1 MITFD
6 QLIPLYR
13 NIEFSD
19 DGAEGRLTV
28 RDHSILETVRELDAS
43 ERASEDAAISFK
55 NSVTSAG
62 LGSSLDVSVG
72 APRSGL
78 GQLALDLDALLE
90 SGRNRVLEPA
100 RFYLIKERF
109 AYNDAA
115 VIDGV
120 QRYRTVL
127 RFIHA
132 LKEAAA
138 FLDPY
143 QGEMLFLGP
152 ARLAVPVNY
161 RLADL
166 RGVTP
171 ATVEEFE
178 AFVFQKVHKD
188 QKEAIVASTLVEI
201 CRGIPE
207 AERFPYLLGNLR
219 EFVTKCHDSYRLF
232 ASEFS
237 YEKIRSRAE
246 EAIGDYAAK
255 IHRTFHDIQNQ
266 VLGIPVATVVVA
278 TQMKVATQCDVAFWA
293 NLAVALGATL
303 FVILLSFA
311 VSNQLMTLSSIGRD
325 LARQKTKL
333 SSDYSIVSAEFLPL
347 YRRLEHRIC
356 VHLIALWSIGLCCI
370 GGVALTWYIFVQLTE
385 PKPWACF

>member
-13 NIEFSD
+13 SIAFSD
-19 DGAEGRLTV
+19 DGTEGRLTI
-28 RDHSILETVRELDAS
+28 RDHSVLETVRELDAS
-43 ERASEDAAISFK
+43 ERASEDAAIAFK
-55 NSVTSAG
+55 DPVSLAQI
-62 LGSSLDVSVG
+62 GSSLDVSIG

-78 GQLALDLDALLE
+78 GQLALNLDALLA
-90 SGRNRVLEPA
+90 SGRNRVQEPP
-100 RFYLIKERF
+100 RFYLIKDHF
-109 AYNDAA
+109 AYNDSP

-120 QRYRTVL
+120 HRYRTVL

-152 ARLAVPVNY
+152 TRLAVPVNY

-166 RGVTP
+166 QGVTP
-171 ATVEEFE
+171 ALVEEFE

-188 QKEAIVASTLVEI
+188 QKEAIASSTLVET
-201 CRGIPE
+201 CRATPE
-207 AERFPYLLGNLR
+207 PDRFAHLLRNLR
-219 EFVTKCHDSYRLF
+219 EFVTKCYDSYRLF

-237 YEKIRSRAE
+237 YEKIRSKAE
-246 EAIGDYAAK
+246 EAIGDYASK

-278 TQMKVATQCDVAFWA
+278 TQMKVAAECDVNFWA

-303 FVILLSFA
+303 FVVLLTFA
-311 VSNQLMTLSSIGRD
+311 VSNQIMTLSSIERD
-325 LARQKTKL
+325 LTRQKTKL
-333 SSDYSIVSAEFLPL
+333 SSDYTVVSAEFLPL
-347 YRRLEHRIC
+347 YGKLETRIC
-356 VHLIALWSIGLCCI
+356 MHSVALWGIGACCI
-370 GGVALTWYIFVQLTE
+370 AGVVLTWFIFAQLTT